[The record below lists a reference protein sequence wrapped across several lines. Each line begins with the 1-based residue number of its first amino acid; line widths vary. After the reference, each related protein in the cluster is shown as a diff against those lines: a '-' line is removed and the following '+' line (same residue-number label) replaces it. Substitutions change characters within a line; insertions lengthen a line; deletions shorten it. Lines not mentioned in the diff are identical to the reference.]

1 MSRLWVN
8 IKAAVPTV
16 VLLSAVLW
24 SPCARADIY
33 KCVKDG
39 KVEYANSPC
48 EKDAKSV
55 QLKGNVTVLKKEA
68 ITGKAD
74 PTKTEP
80 TSASGIPSLPS
91 LPNIKPPDP
100 IGDCKK
106 KGGTFDP
113 EFRACK
119 LP

>member
-8 IKAAVPTV
+8 IRLAVPTV
-16 VLLSAVLW
+16 GLLSAVLW
-24 SPCARADIY
+24 SPSAQADIY

-68 ITGKAD
+68 ITGKTET
-74 PTKTEP
+74 TKAEP
-80 TSASGIPSLPS
+80 AAATGIAGLPG
-91 LPNIKPPDP
+91 IKPPDP

>member
-1 MSRLWVN
+1 MSRLWVH
-8 IKAAVPTV
+8 IKLAVSAAG
-16 VLLSAVLW
+16 LLSAALW
-24 SPCARADIY
+24 SPCVQADIY

-68 ITGKAD
+68 ITGKTES
-74 PTKTEP
+74 TKSEP
-80 TSASGIPSLPS
+80 TAALGIPGLPA
-91 LPNIKPPDP
+91 IKPPDP